1 MSVRRFHLYLLGP
14 FRLHQDDQ
22 PVAGFDQVRLQHLL
36 AYLALHR
43 QAPISRPQL
52 AFSLWPDTTDQQALK
67 NLRTLLARLR
77 QALPAVDDFIS
88 VTAQTLEWRSDA
100 SFTLDVAEFETA
112 VAQAAAAQEYGED
125 AQAVRA
131 LEAAVAAY
139 TGDLLPDCYD
149 DWVVPLR
156 EQLRLA
162 YGNAL
167 ERLVLLLEEQR
178 NDGEAI
184 PYAQRLL
191 RHDPLHEPA
200 YRHLMRL
207 HLALGN
213 RAEARRVYLAC
224 DTMLR
229 REFGAGPARP
239 TRALYERLLKED
251 PRPTGGRPSP
261 ARTGDLALVGR
272 KTEWSLLLSAW
283 RAACAGKA
291 QIILLTGEA
300 GIGKTRLA
308 EELIAWVTRQGAAA
322 AAARCYAGSR
332 ALAYAAVAEWLNDP
346 ALRPRLAALN
356 DVWLGEVARIL
367 PALLAEHPNL
377 APPGPL
383 TEAWQRTRLFQ
394 ALARAALGP
403 TPGQSD
409 PLLLFLDDLQ
419 WADGE
424 TLDWL
429 VYLLH
434 SEPGAPLLIVGA
446 ARKHEVTAEHP
457 LTKFRLT
464 LASAGLLR
472 EIALWPLGAAETA
485 LLAAAVAGR
494 EVKAAEAEQIYQD
507 TEGNPLFVVEM
518 VRAGIANE
526 EAWRPDGN
534 QIGQH
539 APPNGQTD
547 PGQIGAAA
555 LPPTVRAVIQRR
567 LALLSPAAQA
577 LAQTAAVIGRKFN
590 FDVLAQASGQ
600 DEAAVMAGMEELWQR
615 QIIRGLRRGLR
626 QAQAP
631 SGELVEPQS
640 SRQDSADYDFSHD
653 GIRAVAYDDIGP
665 LSRRAIHLRVAQ
677 ALEAFH
683 ADDLDA
689 LSGQIAA
696 HYEQAGQTQA
706 AIKFYR
712 RTAAAAQRIY
722 ANAEAA
728 RIYLHLVE
736 GDLRTSLS
744 LREKCEITLALAEV
758 WRVNG
763 QWVRAQTI
771 SLKAL
776 AEAEALG
783 DALVVAQA
791 QRALADVLR
800 LLGYYDAALE
810 RLATAEE
817 GFKAVGEWRG
827 VVSALWTMGQI
838 YGARGHYPQ
847 ALAVL
852 ERQLRIAAEI
862 GDQRGM
868 AEALETLGMAHWSQ
882 GDWERSAQCCLQAI
896 TIAEPIAYKF
906 ILSRAAITLGNIRSS
921 QHSFGEAV
929 HWYLRVGVLA
939 REIDDRQ
946 AVSWAISN
954 IALVL
959 AKRGDALRAIAGYE
973 RSLRNAWEIG
983 DRWTACLNVAGLAAD
998 SERLGQADL
1007 AESLYRKAI
1016 GFGLQLGI
1024 PGYLCGM
1031 LVGLARLLLE
1041 QGRAAEARL
1050 FYDEAQTQI
1059 ASVAGERLVGEDTRF
1074 DAQVLGVR
1082 LRCALGETTRVEA
1095 AAEILAWLPQM
1106 ASPQRQAAL
1115 NYELWRLAQDHEEA
1129 QAFDKLRPRAVSLT
1143 SASLRRE
1150 RGSTETSASDSTEL
1164 AEVSVEPSN
1173 RSRAAAAF
1181 YQADYAETGAEES
1194 RSRYQALT
1202 GETLPDPPPLPDIS
1216 ELIPDEAVD
1225 LAGLAARLAA
1235 LLTELAASFE

>member
-1 MSVRRFHLYLLGP
+1 LGEKLPVGIDGQGHPWDNETDPNGAPLKSPSLHGCRQMSVRRFHLYLLGP

-22 PVAGFDQVRLQHLL
+22 PVAGFDQARLQHLL
-36 AYLALHR
+36 GYLALHR

-67 NLRTLLARLR
+67 NLRTLLARMR
-77 QALPAVDDFIS
+77 QALPGADDFIS
-88 VTAQTLEWRSDA
+88 ITTQTLEWRPNV
-100 SFTLDVAEFETA
+100 SFTLDVAEFEA
-112 VAQAAAAQEYGED
+112 ALAQAAVAQEYGEGV
-125 AQAVRA
+125 QTVRA

-149 DWVVPLR
+149 DWVLPLR

-162 YGNAL
+162 YGHAL

-178 NDGEAI
+178 HDGEAI

-229 REFGAGPARP
+229 HEFGARPTRP

-251 PRPTGGRPSP
+251 APPTGGRPPQARP
-261 ARTGDLALVGR
+261 ADIPLVGR
-272 KTEWSLLLSAW
+272 KAEWSLLLSAW
-283 RAACAGKA
+283 RAASAGKA

-308 EELIAWVTRQGAAA
+308 EELVAWVTRQGAAA

-332 ALAYAAVAEWLNDP
+332 TLAYAAVAEWLNDP

-367 PALLAEHPNL
+367 PALLAEHQNL

-403 TPGQSD
+403 IPGQSE

-419 WADGE
+419 WADWE

-434 SEPGAPLLIVGA
+434 YEPGAPLLIVGA
-446 ARKHEVTAEHP
+446 ARKHEVTSEHP
-457 LTKFRLT
+457 LTKFRLA
-464 LASAGLLR
+464 LAPSGLLR
-472 EIALWPLGAAETA
+472 EIALWPLDAAETA
-485 LLAAAVAGR
+485 LLAATVAGR
-494 EVKAAEAEQIYQD
+494 EVKAAEAEHLYQG

-518 VRAGIANE
+518 VRAGMAHE
-526 EAWRPDGN
+526 DARRQESK
-534 QIGQH
+534 QIGQQ
-539 APPNGQTD
+539 AQPNGQTD
-547 PGQIGAAA
+547 PGQSDLAPLAAAPA

-567 LALLSPAAQA
+567 LALLSPTAQA
-577 LAQTAAVIGRKFN
+577 LVQTAAVIGRQFN

-600 DEAAVMAGMEELWQR
+600 DEAAVVEGMEELWQR
-615 QIIRGLRRGLR
+615 QVIRGQGR
-626 QAQAP
+626 AA
-631 SGELVEPQS
+631 
-640 SRQDSADYDFSHD
+640 YDFSHD

-665 LSRRAIHLRVAQ
+665 VGRRAIHLRVAQ

-712 RTAAAAQRIY
+712 WAAAAAQRIY
-722 ANAEAA
+722 ANADAA

-744 LREKCEITLALAEV
+744 PREKCEITLALAEV

-776 AEAEALG
+776 AEAEAVG

-852 ERQLRIAAEI
+852 ERQLRIATEI
-862 GDQRGM
+862 GDPRGM
-868 AEALETLGMAHWSQ
+868 AEALETLGMTHWSQ
-882 GDWERSAQCCLQAI
+882 GDWERSAECCLQSIA
-896 TIAEPIAYKF
+896 IAEPIAYKF

-921 QHSFGEAV
+921 QHWFGEAV
-929 HWYLRVGVLA
+929 HWYLRAGVLA

-959 AKRGDALRAIAGYE
+959 AKRGDALRAITGYE

-983 DRWTACLNVAGLAAD
+983 DRWTACLNVAGLAAA
-998 SERLGQADL
+998 SERLGQTDL

-1041 QGRAAEARL
+1041 QGRAAEAHI
-1050 FYDEAQTQI
+1050 FYNEAQIKI

-1082 LRCALGETTRVEA
+1082 LRRALGETTKVEA
-1095 AAEILAWLPQM
+1095 AAEILAWLPQT
-1106 ASPQRQAAL
+1106 ASLQRQAAL
-1115 NYELWRLAQDHEEA
+1115 NYELWRLTQDHEAA
-1129 QAFDKLRPRAVSLT
+1129 QDFGELSRA
-1143 SASLRRE
+1143 A
-1150 RGSTETSASDSTEL
+1150 
-1164 AEVSVEPSN
+1164 
-1173 RSRAAAAF
+1173 AAAAF
-1181 YQADYAETGAEES
+1181 YQVDYAETGAEES

-1202 GETLPDPPPLPDIS
+1202 GEALPAPPLLPDLS

-1225 LAGLAARLAA
+1225 LAGLAVRLAP

>member
-22 PVAGFDQVRLQHLL
+22 PVAGFDQARLQHLL
-36 AYLALHR
+36 GYLALHR
-43 QAPISRPQL
+43 QTPISRQQL
-52 AFSLWPDTTDQQALK
+52 AFSFWPDTTDQQALK
-67 NLRTLLARLR
+67 NLRTLLARMR
-77 QALPAVDDFIS
+77 QALPGADDFIS
-88 VTAQTLEWRSDA
+88 ITTQTLEWRTHVP
-100 SFTLDVAEFETA
+100 FILDVAEFEA
-112 VAQAAAAQEYGED
+112 ALAQAAAAQEYGEG
-125 AQAVRA
+125 AQAVQA

-149 DWVVPLR
+149 DWVLPLR

-162 YGNAL
+162 YGHAL

-178 NDGEAI
+178 HDGDAI

-229 REFGAGPARP
+229 REFGAGPTRP
-239 TRALYERLLKED
+239 TRALYERLLTED
-251 PRPTGGRPSP
+251 APLTGGRPPQARP
-261 ARTGDLALVGR
+261 ADLPLVGR
-272 KTEWSLLLSAW
+272 KAEWSLLLSAW
-283 RAACAGKA
+283 RAASAGKA

-308 EELIAWVTRQGAAA
+308 EELVAWVTRQGAAA

-332 ALAYAAVAEWLNDP
+332 TLAYAAVAEWLNDH

-367 PALLAEHPNL
+367 PSLLAEHPNL

-419 WADGE
+419 WADWE

-429 VYLLH
+429 AYLLH
-434 SEPGAPLLIVGA
+434 YESGAPVLIVGA

-457 LTKFRLT
+457 LTKFRLA
-464 LASAGLLR
+464 LAPSGLLR
-472 EIALWPLGAAETA
+472 EIALWPLDAAETA
-485 LLAAAVAGR
+485 LLAATVACR
-494 EVKAAEAEQIYQD
+494 EVKAAEAEHLYQG

-518 VRAGIANE
+518 VRAGMANE
-526 EAWRPDGN
+526 EAR
-534 QIGQH
+534 Q
-539 APPNGQTD
+539 PNGQTD
-547 PGQIGAAA
+547 PGQSAAASSADAPA
-555 LPPTVRAVIQRR
+555 LPPSVRAVIQRR
-567 LALLSPAAQA
+567 LALLSPAAQV
-577 LAQTAAVIGRKFN
+577 LAQTAAVIGRKFD

-600 DEAAVMAGMEELWQR
+600 DEAAVVEGMEELWQR
-615 QIIRGLRRGLR
+615 QIIRGQGR
-626 QAQAP
+626 AA
-631 SGELVEPQS
+631 
-640 SRQDSADYDFSHD
+640 YDFSHD

-665 LSRRAIHLRVAQ
+665 VGRRAIHLRVAQ

-696 HYEQAGQTQA
+696 HFEQAGQTQA

-712 RTAAAAQRIY
+712 RAAAAAQRIY

-744 LREKCEITLALAEV
+744 AREKCEITLALAEV

-776 AEAEALG
+776 AEAEAVG
-783 DALVVAQA
+783 DAHVIAQA

-810 RLATAEE
+810 RLATAEA

-852 ERQLRIAAEI
+852 ERQLRIATEI

-882 GDWERSAQCCLQAI
+882 GDWERSAECCLQSIA
-896 TIAEPIAYKF
+896 IAEPIAYKF

-921 QHSFGEAV
+921 QHAFGEAV
-929 HWYLRVGVLA
+929 HWYLRAGVLA
-939 REIDDRQ
+939 REMDDRQ
-946 AVSWAISN
+946 AMSWAISN

-959 AKRGDALRAIAGYE
+959 AKRGDALRAITGYE

-983 DRWTACLNVAGLAAD
+983 DRWTACLNVAGLAAV

-1024 PGYLCGM
+1024 LGYLCGM
-1031 LVGLARLLLE
+1031 LVGLARLLLD
-1041 QGRAAEARL
+1041 QGRAAEARI
-1050 FYDEAQTQI
+1050 FYDEAQTKI

-1074 DAQVLGVR
+1074 DAQALGVR
-1082 LRCALGETTRVEA
+1082 LRRAWGETTRVEA
-1095 AAEILAWLPQM
+1095 AAEILAWLPQT

-1115 NYELWRLAQDHEEA
+1115 NYELWRLTQDQEEA
-1129 QAFDKLRPRAVSLT
+1129 RDFGEAFDKLRPRAVSLT
-1143 SASLRRE
+1143 SAS
-1150 RGSTETSASDSTEL
+1150 SDFGEL
-1164 AEVSVEPSN
+1164 SRAFEPSN
-1173 RSRAAAAF
+1173 RSRAAAAAAF
-1181 YQADYAETGAEES
+1181 YQADYAQTGAEES

-1202 GETLPDPPPLPDIS
+1202 GETLPDPPLLPDIS
-1216 ELIPDEAVD
+1216 ELIPDEMVD
-1225 LAGLAARLAA
+1225 LAGLAARLAP